1 MKIGLVVDSACDLPL
16 SLLREQNIEIMPI
29 SLLFDDVRYV
39 DKRDPDETLR
49 FYEQLVSEQGL
60 HAETRPF
67 SVEEIRDLFLD
78 RLVTRF
84 DRVLVVSIASTRS
97 EIFNNATKASFAILK
112 GYRERRAEAGLEG
125 NFLLRVID
133 SGQVFTGEGVLVL
146 ELLRWLHENPE
157 AHLDELQR
165 HAEEFKRQVYA
176 YAVPQ
181 DLFYLRARARQRG
194 DRSVGWLQF
203 QLGSKLDIKPIVEAH
218 RGDTHPIVKVRHFE
232 TAVDQ
237 IMARAMERIR
247 AHRLLTPFVVMSY
260 AGHMKEIHKIP
271 TYQRL
276 KVRAKNA
283 GVILVESP
291 MSTTAGIYLGPGAF
305 SLGYAADE

>member
-16 SLLREQNIEIMPI
+16 PFLRENDIEIMPI
-29 SLLFDDVRYV
+29 ALRFGDDRYV
-39 DKRDPDETLR
+39 DKRDPEATIE
-49 FYEQLVSEQGL
+49 FYDRVIPEPGLQAQSE
-60 HAETRPF
+60 PF

-84 DRVLVVSIASTRS
+84 DRVLVVAIASSRS
-97 EIFNNATKASFAILK
+97 EIFDNATKASFAILS
-112 GYRERRAEAGLEG
+112 GYRERRRAAGLEG
-125 NFLLRVID
+125 SFMLRVVD
-133 SGQVFTGEGVLVL
+133 SGQLFTGEAVLVW
-146 ELLRWLHENPE
+146 ELLRWLQAQTDP
-157 AHLDELQR
+157 HLDALLR
-165 HAEEFKRQVYA
+165 HAEDFKGKVYA

-218 RGDTHPIVKVRHFE
+218 QGDTHPIAKVRHFE

-237 IMARAMERIR
+237 VVTRAIERIDSG
-247 AHRLLTPFVVMSY
+247 RLLAPVVVTSY
-260 AGHMKEIHKIP
+260 AGRPREMDNIP
-271 TYQRL
+271 SFRQL
-276 KVRAKNA
+276 KVRAEQA
-283 GVILVESP
+283 GVTLLESP

-305 SLGYAADE
+305 SLGYAARD

>member
-16 SLLREQNIEIMPI
+16 SFLRENDIEVMPI
-29 SLLFDDVRYV
+29 ALRFGEDRYV
-39 DKRDPDETLR
+39 DKRDPEATIEFYDRVIPETGLQAR
-49 FYEQLVSEQGL
+49 SE
-60 HAETRPF
+60 PF

-84 DRVLVVSIASTRS
+84 DRVLVVAIASTRS
-97 EIFNNATKASFAILK
+97 EIFDNATQASFAILS
-112 GYRERRAEAGLEG
+112 GYRERRRAANLEG
-125 NFLLRVID
+125 SFMLRVVD
-133 SGQVFTGEGVLVL
+133 SGQLFTGEAVLVW
-146 ELLRWLHENPE
+146 ELLRWLKAQTDP
-157 AHLDELQR
+157 HLDALLR
-165 HAEEFKRQVYA
+165 HAEDFKRKVYA

-218 RGDTHPIVKVRHFE
+218 RGDTRPIAKVRHFE

-237 IMARAMERIR
+237 VVTRVIERIDSG
-247 AHRLLTPFVVMSY
+247 RLLAPVVVMSY
-260 AGHMKEIHKIP
+260 AGRPRELHKIP
-271 TYQRL
+271 SFQRL
-276 KVRAKNA
+276 KLRAAQA
-283 GVILVESP
+283 GVTLLESP

-305 SLGYAADE
+305 SLGYAAED

>member
-16 SLLREQNIEIMPI
+16 SFLSEQNIEIMPI
-29 SLLFDDVRYV
+29 TLRFDEERYV
-39 DKRDPDETLR
+39 DKRDPDATLQ
-49 FYEQLVSEQGL
+49 FYKYLIPEQGL
-60 HAETRPF
+60 RTETEPF

-84 DRVLVVSIASTRS
+84 DRVLVVSIASSRS

-112 GYRERRAEAGLEG
+112 DYRERRAAAGLEG
-125 NFLLRVID
+125 NFMLRVLD

-157 AHLDELQR
+157 AHLDALLR
-165 HAEEFKRQVYA
+165 HAEDFKSHVYA

-218 RGDTHPIVKVRHFE
+218 RGDTHPIAKVRHFDI
-232 TAVDQ
+232 AVDQ
-237 IMARAMERIR
+237 IMTRAIERI
-247 AHRLLTPFVVMSY
+247 AGKRLLTPFVVLSY

-276 KVRAKNA
+276 KVRAQEA
-283 GVILVESP
+283 GVVLVESP

-305 SLGYAADE
+305 SLGYAAEE

>member
-16 SLLREQNIEIMPI
+16 SFLRENDIEIMPI
-29 SLLFDDVRYV
+29 ALRFGEDRYV
-39 DKRDPDETLR
+39 DRRDPEATIQ
-49 FYEQLVSEQGL
+49 FYDRVIPEQGL
-60 HAETRPF
+60 QAQSEPF

-84 DRVLVVSIASTRS
+84 DRVLVVAIASTRS
-97 EIFNNATKASFAILK
+97 EIFGNATQASFAILS
-112 GYRERRAEAGLEG
+112 GYRERRRAANLEG
-125 NFLLRVID
+125 KFMLRVVD
-133 SGQVFTGEGVLVL
+133 SGQLFTGEGVLVW
-146 ELLRWLHENPE
+146 ELLRWLQAQADP
-157 AHLDELQR
+157 HLDALLR
-165 HAEEFKRQVYA
+165 HAEDFKRQVYA

-218 RGDTHPIVKVRHFE
+218 RGDTHPIAKVRHFE

-237 IMARAMERIR
+237 VMTRAVERID
-247 AHRLLTPFVVMSY
+247 AGRLLTPVVVMSY
-260 AGHMKEIHKIP
+260 AGRLHEMHKMP
-271 TYQRL
+271 AYQRL
-276 KVRAKNA
+276 KVRAQQA
-283 GVILVESP
+283 GVTLLESP

-305 SLGYAADE
+305 SLGYAAGD